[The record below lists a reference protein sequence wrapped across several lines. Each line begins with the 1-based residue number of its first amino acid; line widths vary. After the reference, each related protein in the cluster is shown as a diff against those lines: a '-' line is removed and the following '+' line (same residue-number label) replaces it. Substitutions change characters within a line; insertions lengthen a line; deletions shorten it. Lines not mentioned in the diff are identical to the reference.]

1 MDIRIHKILQG
12 SSANGPGIRNTVWFQ
27 GCTLNCPAC
36 FNPLTHDPVGGR
48 KMSVSSVCGKLLAP
62 SAPCEGIT
70 VSGGEPFLQAEGL
83 TELLRLIRGRSPLGT
98 LVFSGY
104 TRAQLSE
111 LFPDV
116 LRSGLID
123 ALICGPYRSD
133 LPPAYERFCS
143 SANQELVL
151 LTGRYTEEDFKRLP
165 LSELIIEADGTAT
178 HTGIL
183 F

>member
-1 MDIRIHKILQG
+1 
-12 SSANGPGIRNTVWFQ
+12 
-27 GCTLNCPAC
+27 
-36 FNPLTHDPVGGR
+36 
-48 KMSVSSVCGKLLAP
+48 MSVSSVCGKLLAP

-70 VSGGEPFLQAEGL
+70 ISGGEPFQQAEGL
-83 TELLRLIRGRSPLGT
+83 TELLRQIRGRSSLGA
-98 LVFSGY
+98 LVFTGY
-104 TRAQLSE
+104 TRAQLSD
-111 LFPDV
+111 LYPDL

-151 LTGRYTEEDFKRLP
+151 LTNRYTEKDFSGLP
-165 LSELIIEADGTAT
+165 LSELIIDADGTAA